1 MKIIMAKT
9 KVSLEGLGEWDVF
22 SPQTVYPPR
31 EDSLL
36 LCRVLSEF
44 DSDLGLKAFEI
55 GCGSGIVT
63 MVLAT
68 LGWEVSACDLN
79 PFAVSATR
87 GNMEN
92 NGIPGSQRISE
103 SGVGEN
109 LVLPD
114 RTRLVIWNLPYLGRE
129 DEDNE
134 FEKIEE
140 MAWSDI
146 PSKGWGGELLNFLE
160 SQHNV
165 NELLALMVLK
175 TEPEG
180 KSKVIDWEKRGWTS
194 RTLGSE
200 RLGEEKIEVVAF
212 WKTGSGRTPNII
224 DTCSSTM
231 EEVLKM
237 PDGDWVRVMSRTQKN
252 GRGRKNSEWISE
264 QGGVFA
270 TWKIG
275 SNLIAEFSPGLIQT
289 SIGAVVSTVLEAE
302 MKWPNDILSRKGEKM
317 GGVLVESS
325 NDQVSGIRIGI
336 GVNRFGFPVGTEILA
351 SGWEETLGDVDARE
365 VFEKI
370 DRGISSIFEKKEFIP
385 PPSKSSLVVKSWV
398 SLSKSLSRG
407 VAVKLGNE
415 VVRPSG
421 LNQLGELRVTGRSV
435 GSVYIGDLDIIE
447 WLDYR

>member
-22 SPQTVYPPR
+22 SPETVYPPR

-63 MVLAT
+63 MVLAS

-109 LVLPD
+109 LVLPE

-140 MAWSDI
+140 MAWSDT

-160 SQHNV
+160 SQDNV
-165 NELLALMVLK
+165 NELVALMVLK

-224 DTCSSTM
+224 DACSSTM

-275 SNLIAEFSPGLIQT
+275 SSLIAEFSPGLIQT

-336 GVNRFGFPVGTEILA
+336 GVNRFGFPVGTEIFA

-385 PPSKSSLVVKSWV
+385 LPSKSSLVVKSWV

-407 VAVKLGNE
+407 VTVKLGNE

>member
-1 MKIIMAKT
+1 MTKT
-9 KVSLEGLGEWDVF
+9 KVSMEGIGEWEVI

-36 LCRVLSEF
+36 LCRVISEF
-44 DSDLGLKAFEI
+44 TPIPGMKALEI

-92 NGIPGSQRISE
+92 NGIPGSDRIIE

-109 LVLPD
+109 LVVPD
-114 RTRLVIWNLPYLGRE
+114 GTRLVVWNLPYLERM
-129 DEDNE
+129 DEDDE

-140 MAWSDI
+140 IAWSEI
-146 PSKGWGGELLNFLE
+146 PGKGWGGELLNFLD
-160 SQHNV
+160 SQQNV
-165 NELLALMVLK
+165 NELLALMVMK

-180 KSKVIDWEKRGWTS
+180 KSKVVDWERKGWTS
-194 RTLGSE
+194 RALGSE
-200 RLGEEKIEVVAF
+200 RFGEEKIEVVAF
-212 WKTGSGRTPNII
+212 WKTGAGHTPTII

-231 EEVLKM
+231 EEVMEKS
-237 PDGDWVRVMSRTQKN
+237 DGDWARVMSKTQTN
-252 GRGRKNSEWISE
+252 GRGRKKSQWISE
-264 QGGVFA
+264 EGGVFA
-270 TWKIG
+270 TWKLG
-275 SNLIAEFSPGLIQT
+275 SDLIEEVSPGIIQT

-302 MKWPNDILSRKGEKM
+302 MKWPNDILNRKGEKM

-325 NDQVSGIRIGI
+325 NDHGSGVRIGI
-336 GVNRFGFPVGTEILA
+336 GVNRFGFSLEGKIRA
-351 SGWEETLGDVDARE
+351 CGWEETLGDVDAKE
-365 VFEKI
+365 VFKKI
-370 DRGISSIFEKKEFIP
+370 DRGISSIFEKTGILPLPRKE
-385 PPSKSSLVVKSWV
+385 SLVIQSWI

-407 VAVKLGNE
+407 VAVRLDKE

-421 LNQLGELRVTGRSV
+421 LNEFGELRVSGGSI
-435 GSVYIGDLDIIE
+435 GSVDIGDLDIIE
-447 WLDYR
+447 WLGYR